1 MYTLHVYNVLMKWS
15 IAKARERFSELLRK
29 TEVEPQPIYNRDKL
43 VAAVISAESFE
54 EYSAW
59 SERTKRRSI
68 ADTFDEL
75 RKILAEED
83 YELQIPPR
91 EDRRNEITEVLDEL
105 RR

>member
-1 MYTLHVYNVLMKWS
+1 MKWS

-29 TEVEPQPIYNRDKL
+29 TEKEPQPIYNRDKL
-43 VAAVISAESFE
+43 VGAVISAECFQ

-59 SERTKRRSI
+59 NERRKGRSI
-68 ADTFDEL
+68 ADAFDEL
-75 RKILAEED
+75 RRILAEEE
-83 YELQIPPR
+83 YELQIPQR

>member
-1 MYTLHVYNVLMKWS
+1 MFYVYNVLMKWS

-29 TEVEPQPIYNRDKL
+29 SEAEPQPIYNRDKL

-59 SERTKRRSI
+59 SERRKGRSI
-68 ADTFDEL
+68 ADAFGEL
-75 RKILAEED
+75 RRILAEEE

-91 EDRRNEITEVLDEL
+91 EDRPNEITQVLDEL